1 MSDARSRSQR
11 VCSSPSFA
19 SSLAERLAQ
28 LREALLRRV
37 VLLLLER
44 ELLEL
49 QPVDVAA
56 QLVDLERRRVD
67 LHAQPRRGLVDE
79 VDRLVGQLPARDV
92 AIGEGCRGDERGIRD
107 RDLVV
112 RLVALLE
119 PAEDRDGVFDAR
131 LADVDLLEAA
141 LERGILLD
149 ELAVLVERGRA
160 DHAQL
165 AAGEHGLE
173 HVGCRDRPLA
183 AARAH
188 QHVQLVDERDDAA
201 VGLGDLL
208 EHALEALLELAAVHR
223 TGDERGDVE
232 RDELLVLERVGDV
245 ARDDALREALDDGGL
260 ADAGLADEHGV
271 VLGAAG
277 EHLADA
283 PDLAVAPDD
292 GVELALPR
300 RGR

>member
-1 MSDARSRSQR
+1 MSSTR
-11 VCSSPSFA
+11 
-19 SSLAERLAQ
+19 
-28 LREALLRRV
+28 
-37 VLLLLER
+37 
-44 ELLEL
+44 
-49 QPVDVAA
+49 
-56 QLVDLERRRVD
+56 
-67 LHAQPRRGLVDE
+67 
-79 VDRLVGQLPARDV
+79 
-92 AIGEGCRGDERGIRD
+92 
-107 RDLVV
+107 
-112 RLVALLE
+112 
-119 PAEDRDGVFDAR
+119 R

-149 ELAVLVERGRA
+149 ELAVLVERRRA

-165 AAGEHGLE
+165 AAREHGLE

-223 TGDERGDVE
+223 AGDERRDVE
-232 RDELLVLERVGDV
+232 GDELLVLERLGDV
-245 ARDDALREALDDGGL
+245 ARDDALREPLDDGGL

-283 PDLAVAPDD
+283 ADLAVAPDD
-292 GVELALPR
+292 GVELALAGAVGEVDPELLEGALLLLLPGVL
-300 RGR
+300 RGVHVSPEVCSGSSKVEPC